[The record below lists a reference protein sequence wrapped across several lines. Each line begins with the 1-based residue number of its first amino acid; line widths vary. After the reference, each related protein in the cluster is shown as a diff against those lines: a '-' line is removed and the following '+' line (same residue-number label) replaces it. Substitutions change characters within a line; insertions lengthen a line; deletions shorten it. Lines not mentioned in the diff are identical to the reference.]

1 MDIKNIENKINSLGL
16 KSIMLEDNEFSD
28 VRILKSNSIDEFLD
42 IVIRNDV
49 RNIFYGF
56 STYDFRDFLVYD
68 YQDSLSS
75 KGIEKIKAYNN
86 HVMSIDFSKPYK
98 VTLFANIESVCIG
111 VNFLDSWID
120 SEDVTDPRYLLDV
133 VKEEDEELYY
143 EEIEKS
149 RKSMNSTMKDQK
161 QKIMDFILNDP
172 EFANKK
178 NQESRYWYFHEVME
192 TEEMKEYRDLL
203 KPFGAPHIGNVKMFM
218 DEVWRIHKERIS
230 KKEEQSL

>member
-75 KGIEKIKAYNN
+75 KGIEKIEAYNN

-230 KKEEQSL
+230 KK

>member
-68 YQDSLSS
+68 YLDSLSS
-75 KGIEKIKAYNN
+75 KGIEKIEAYNN

-143 EEIEKS
+143 EEIAES
-149 RKSMNSTMKDQK
+149 RKIMKSTVKDRK

-192 TEEMKEYRDLL
+192 TEEMKEYRGLL
-203 KPFGAPHIGNVKMFM
+203 KPYGAPHIGNVKMFM

-230 KKEEQSL
+230 KK

>member
-68 YQDSLSS
+68 YLDSLSS
-75 KGIEKIKAYNN
+75 KGIEKIEAYNN

-143 EEIEKS
+143 EEIEES

-230 KKEEQSL
+230 KK

>member
-75 KGIEKIKAYNN
+75 KGIEKIEAYNN

-111 VNFLDSWID
+111 VNFLDSWVD

-143 EEIEKS
+143 EEIEES

-218 DEVWRIHKERIS
+218 DEV
-230 KKEEQSL
+230 